1 MKVIEEGQDIIF
13 PQIKKYFKKKNI
25 TNASKLKD
33 ADIDEIRKMAIAKG
47 EDSKTSRSAVR
58 NAVVS
63 YCKKNNIKGNVPDTL
78 ENTSKSDPAKTSKKQ
93 SKKTDKKAD
102 DKSNSKS
109 DDQAKK
115 KVETAVA
122 SIETKDIGENADQ
135 ARQKSQANPI

>member
-1 MKVIEEGQDIIF
+1 MKVIEEGQNIIF

-47 EDSKTSRSAVR
+47 EDSKTSRSAVK

-63 YCKKNNIKGNVPDTL
+63 YCKKNNIKGNVPGTL
-78 ENTSKSDPAKTSKKQ
+78 ENTSKSGPVKTVKKP

-102 DKSNSKS
+102 SKKT
-109 DDQAKK
+109 DK
-115 KVETAVA
+115 KVDDKKADDKKA
-122 SIETKDIGENADQ
+122 DAKDKAKG
-135 ARQKSQANPI
+135 K